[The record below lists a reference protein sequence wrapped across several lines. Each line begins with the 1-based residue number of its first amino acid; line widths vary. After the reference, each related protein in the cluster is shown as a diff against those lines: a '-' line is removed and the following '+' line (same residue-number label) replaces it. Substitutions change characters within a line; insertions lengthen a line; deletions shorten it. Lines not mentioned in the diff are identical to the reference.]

1 MGNIALKENAELNLD
16 MEAMT
21 EETEGHC
28 DEWNTRYKQ
37 LLENE
42 KYFEEKRKEY
52 DQELEKIK
60 LLRASFEAYGMVKVT
75 DSAAVTDST
84 GLALAAT
91 EKNALIPGTL
101 GNKLA
106 QLNTDLIFQWNNF
119 NVYPVDAY
127 GEKWS
132 ENSGNTIYL
141 CIHKI
146 TKKPW
151 IVGSFIHNSNAA
163 PIWNEVVL
171 SFQSCEAN
179 HILQDCKPI
188 LAYGTG
194 GRVYAGMVLSYNS
207 IISKYQILCYPENVA
222 LRYMVIQGE
231 VIRINSF

>member
-106 QLNTDLIFQWNNF
+106 QLNTDSLKKFPELGENYIMNASDFADVGLYHIGSLSTADEKNYPHQNNPGDYSVLCVNNNPGFQVFLLFSPRLERSFYLGLFWGNAF
-119 NVYPVDAY
+119 V
-127 GEKWS
+127 GWFLF
-132 ENSGNTIYL
+132 SGT
-141 CIHKI
+141 
-146 TKKPW
+146 
-151 IVGSFIHNSNAA
+151 
-163 PIWNEVVL
+163 
-171 SFQSCEAN
+171 
-179 HILQDCKPI
+179 
-188 LAYGTG
+188 
-194 GRVYAGMVLSYNS
+194 
-207 IISKYQILCYPENVA
+207 
-222 LRYMVIQGE
+222 
-231 VIRINSF
+231 